1 MAINLNGADHSQ
13 FNRDEKNKNVSRSPF
28 SGTYTTA
35 FTMNEGEI
43 VPCYREVLI
52 PNSDLHKKETYV
64 LFQSPLATRNFSNQ
78 RVYTHTFS
86 MAVKHMWHQWRE
98 VQFGGRYQDNPTPVL
113 HFASSNYV
121 GTTVVTPLIHAAL
134 LNDYIPRG
142 SLLDHIGGIQ
152 TDVHLSDSLTPNPWM
167 CFLYLTVFK
176 YFFLNQPLLR
186 GNKKWRRI
194 WFPSNEEKWSFDTGS
209 FNENTGRVCRFWS
222 PEHRGGVYISNYQT
236 VSLAADGSVINF
248 SFTARDYCTGYYCGT
263 DGLFSSSV
271 SSSSPCAAVS
281 VTLPYPHTVSGV
293 RVLSDSDFVRLNWS
307 AITKAV
313 LDKLAS
319 FDNPVCLLD
328 LFETRFRNFRNDYY
342 MSGLPSPLMVPESN
356 GQGATGKAGKPN
368 IHVDNISSEV
378 DVSDVFGVLT
388 DPLFV
393 RIQNPTQGTYVDQS
407 VRGNLGSGT
416 GWQNL
421 DVESNN
427 VEVVGTGWNPG
438 GSLYSSLPAE
448 TLKSVLQRL
457 KVNTT
462 VGLSIDMDQLRLLS
476 ATTMY
481 LEALTRSDGDY
492 ASNVRAIY
500 GVTPLELDIKP
511 RYLGGTASNVYSM
524 DVVQTAPQGSSQ
536 DTILGSVTQRGQAG
550 HSGGNCRHFTKDTE
564 VVLTL
569 MSIIPDSV
577 YCQGVDR
584 KLVARSPLDIPNP
597 MFMGLGMDA
606 VLNYELYVS
615 GDDSTDLSPLAYQG
629 AWDFYRFRRNEVH
642 DLMIPTFLNN
652 ELQNKPFTQMNQI
665 RYFSSTPTLSE
676 DLVTT
681 KGNISHEHLAVTDVE
696 VTPEYSVIVSNQAN
710 LVYPMTK
717 YAKGQGL

>member
-13 FNRDEKNKNVSRSPF
+13 FNRDEKNKDVARSPF
-28 SGTYTTA
+28 SGTYTTS

-52 PNSDLHKKETYV
+52 PNSNLEKKETYV
-64 LFQSPLATRNFSNQ
+64 LYQSPLATRNFSNQ

-86 MAVKHMWHQWRE
+86 MPVKHMWHEWRE
-98 VQFGGRYQDNPTPVL
+98 VQFGGRYQDNPTPIL
-113 HFASSNYV
+113 HFSADGYSASSLDTILYNSS
-121 GTTVVTPLIHAAL
+121 L
-134 LNDYIPRG
+134 LSKYIPRG
-142 SLLDHIGGIQ
+142 SLLDHIGGVQ
-152 TDVHLSDSLTPNPWM
+152 TDTFLSDSLTPNPWM

-186 GNKKWRRI
+186 GDKKWRRI
-194 WFPSNEEKWSFDTGS
+194 WFPSNEEKWSFETGPV
-209 FNENTGRVCRFWS
+209 NENTGRVTRFWS
-222 PEHRGGVYISNYQT
+222 PEHRSGCFFRLST
-236 VSLAADGSVINF
+236 FSLNSDGSVF
-248 SFTARDYCTGYYCGT
+248 SFSDFSVVDVATGFYCASN
-263 DGLFSSSV
+263 GLFSSATSV
-271 SSSSPCAAVS
+271 SLTSGTI
-281 VTLPYPHTVSGV
+281 TLPYPHTVGGV
-293 RVLSDSDFVRLNWS
+293 RVLSDSDFIRLNWS
-307 AITKAV
+307 TVTKYF
-313 LDKLAS
+313 LDFLS
-319 FDNPVCLLD
+319 NLSNPVCLLD

-342 MSGLPSPLMVPESN
+342 MSGLPSPLMVPEAS
-356 GQGATGKAGKPN
+356 GQGATGQAGKPN
-368 IHVDNISSEV
+368 IHVDNISSLV
-378 DVSDVFGVLT
+378 DASEIELQTAG
-388 DPLFV
+388 
-393 RIQNPTQGTYVDQS
+393 
-407 VRGNLGSGT
+407 
-416 GWQNL
+416 
-421 DVESNN
+421 
-427 VEVVGTGWNPG
+427 VGTPTADLQVLSAAQQAGFLTSSTSVTNAQA
-438 GSLYSSLPAE
+438 SLRKSLE
-448 TLKSVLQRL
+448 KLKI
-457 KVNTT
+457 NTT
-462 VGLSIDMDQLRLLS
+462 IGLSIDMDQLRLLS

-500 GVTPLELDIKP
+500 GVTPLELDLKP

-524 DVVQTAPQGSSQ
+524 DVVQTAPQGSSS

-550 HSGGNCRHFTKDTE
+550 HSGGQCRHFTKDTE

-577 YCQGVDR
+577 YCQGNDR
-584 KLVARSPLDIPNP
+584 KLMARSPLDIPNP

-615 GDDSTDLSPLAYQG
+615 GTDSTDLSPLAYQG

-642 DLMIPTFLNN
+642 DLMIPVFLNGV
-652 ELQNKPFTQMNQI
+652 LMNKPFTQMNQI

-681 KGNISHEHLAVTDVE
+681 KGNISHEHLAVTDVDF
-696 VTPEYSVIVSNQAN
+696 TPEYSVIVSNQAA